1 MSWKEALPVPKVLIA
16 EDDLMMAEVLES
28 ALVASGYEV
37 CGIARTVEGA
47 IELGEHHRPELA
59 VLNLRLA
66 DGGLGTDVANS
77 IRRRGRVGIL
87 YATGHIDTTGL
98 TGSDGEA
105 CIAKPYR
112 TQDIVRGLEIVQQIV
127 LTGGTSGPLPKGLFV
142 LGVSSKGISSLSE
155 VADPSISD
163 LAASS
168 IAGFPDLVRR
178 LRLQRTELLRFSNYA
193 LDERDL
199 DTVMS
204 EATRICAACLGAS
217 YAAIGRYRPDDHA
230 FVVQT
235 AFGLPADFVGRVLPN
250 VGLLTPFG
258 RAFIAE
264 EPVVSDDLINDASF
278 SLPSYYAE
286 YGVVSVL
293 VVPIKSEKESRKH
306 GVLVVGSTIRR
317 SFDAADASFLTLFA
331 NVVARAIDAK
341 DRNLSL
347 ETVTD
352 QLHEMIIDRDRY
364 IAAHELILAGKD
376 RLLETNSVL
385 TKELEH
391 RVRNNLQL
399 IYSMLNQQLNGTTDA
414 AAIDGIGKIANRVMV
429 LVEMYEKLLGRN
441 LGRTI
446 DFGGY
451 LSSLCASFLILY
463 TASHPKVELACRPVP
478 VRLGLDTVTTLGLVI
493 SELVANSYKHAFAGG
508 TGTISVSLSVDPSGG
523 NATLIFGDDGVGFVD
538 ALESKG
544 HGVGLVCR
552 LMEQIDG
559 SATLR
564 SDHGRRWT
572 LTFPVPTGPSDDA
585 SIPSIH

>member
-1 MSWKEALPVPKVLIA
+1 
-16 EDDLMMAEVLES
+16 
-28 ALVASGYEV
+28 
-37 CGIARTVEGA
+37 
-47 IELGEHHRPELA
+47 
-59 VLNLRLA
+59 
-66 DGGLGTDVANS
+66 
-77 IRRRGRVGIL
+77 
-87 YATGHIDTTGL
+87 
-98 TGSDGEA
+98 
-105 CIAKPYR
+105 
-112 TQDIVRGLEIVQQIV
+112 
-127 LTGGTSGPLPKGLFV
+127 
-142 LGVSSKGISSLSE
+142 
-155 VADPSISD
+155 
-163 LAASS
+163 
-168 IAGFPDLVRR
+168 
-178 LRLQRTELLRFSNYA
+178 
-193 LDERDL
+193 
-199 DTVMS
+199 
-204 EATRICAACLGAS
+204 
-217 YAAIGRYRPDDHA
+217 
-230 FVVQT
+230 
-235 AFGLPADFVGRVLPN
+235 LPADFVGRVLPN

-478 VRLGLDTVTTLGLVI
+478 VRLDLTDAEGTASRSLHGRMTVSPGRHGWQGPRPATGVSRSLNTSLSRSTFTASGCHEVLPSPSHAEVAAPRQMAPADPPCVTPSRDQASVSSYPI
-493 SELVANSYKHAFAGG
+493 WKFEASSCDGAIPTKSSELVCRGYYTLQTQALGTKFHGG
-508 TGTISVSLSVDPSGG
+508 
-523 NATLIFGDDGVGFVD
+523 
-538 ALESKG
+538 AL
-544 HGVGLVCR
+544 
-552 LMEQIDG
+552 
-559 SATLR
+559 
-564 SDHGRRWT
+564 
-572 LTFPVPTGPSDDA
+572 
-585 SIPSIH
+585 